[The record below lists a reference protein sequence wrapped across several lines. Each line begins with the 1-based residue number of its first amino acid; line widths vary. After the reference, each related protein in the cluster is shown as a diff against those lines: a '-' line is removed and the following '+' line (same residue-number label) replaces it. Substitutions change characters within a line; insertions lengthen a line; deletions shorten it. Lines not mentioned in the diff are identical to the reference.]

1 MAFVLYLDIWSLV
14 LPLDAMSEV
23 LGLKCHR
30 GVTRGGEGE
39 GLAPASRAGEKEG
52 RDREQTG
59 SGLESTEG
67 RRGRQTGVQAVGPSE
82 SPVISAS
89 LTGFFFFFL
98 SNIYFHVSTLFY
110 QFLFAK
116 YVFG

>member
-1 MAFVLYLDIWSLV
+1 MAFVLYLGIWSVV

-23 LGLKCHR
+23 LGQKCHR
-30 GVTRGGEGE
+30 GVKRGGDGDGE

-67 RRGRQTGVQAVGPSE
+67 QKG
-82 SPVISAS
+82 
-89 LTGFFFFFL
+89 
-98 SNIYFHVSTLFY
+98 
-110 QFLFAK
+110 
-116 YVFG
+116 